1 MHEGKQEQVKVFDV
15 PLYFVFE
22 PSDSFLVSTG
32 FGSRNFLSLKRFA
45 PISLSSSCTLLFS
58 LQDFFHLLHPWIR
71 ISAAQLTPTGE
82 NPFNRL

>member
-82 NPFNRL
+82 NSFNRL

>member
-1 MHEGKQEQVKVFDV
+1 MHESKQEQVKVFDV

-22 PSDSFLVSTG
+22 PSNSLLVSTG
-32 FGSRNFLSLKRFA
+32 FGSRNFLSLKWFA

-58 LQDFFHLLHPWIR
+58 LQVFFHLHHPWIR
-71 ISAAQLTPTGE
+71 ISAAQLTPTWE